1 MLESLVEVTGLQL
14 VGCMPSFQLL
24 ACKFLALHGG
34 SYGSSE
40 FDDRA
45 LVIPQTSMFW
55 ELRCA
60 CQDWRLPAVR

>member
-1 MLESLVEVTGLQL
+1 MLESLVEVTGLQV

-24 ACKFLALHGG
+24 ACEFLALHG
-34 SYGSSE
+34 GSSE

-45 LVIPQTSMFW
+45 LVIPQTSMFR

-60 CQDWRLPAVR
+60 CQDWLPAVR